1 MARPPPFCHLP
12 AFAPAREGDE
22 LARDEALRELGR
34 AYGYAPCELPA
45 DALLCLFTKGA
56 AKMEEFLRFW
66 AKAKTVNHHDI
77 RESEDEQ
84 STITHR

>member
-1 MARPPPFCHLP
+1 MTRPPPLLSP
-12 AFAPAREGDE
+12 AAFAPAREGDE

-56 AKMEEFLRFW
+56 AKNGRVLRFW
-66 AKAKTVNHHDI
+66 AKTKTVNHHDI